1 MNILYFDFHNL
12 LAILLI
18 RDIYIILE
26 DQIILKKLPMI
37 KGELEK
43 VWSISKFK

>member
-26 DQIILKKLPMI
+26 DQIIFNKTTHDQRRTWKGLIYI
-37 KGELEK
+37 K
-43 VWSISKFK
+43 I